1 MQDTGNVQEK
11 AAYFKAETDS
21 AYLDWPVGRLLAE
34 RARQIPERIAL
45 VVPAGPDGLPERR
58 WTYRELEATAHKV
71 AQALLARFAPGDHV
85 ATWAGASPEIL
96 LLQFGAALAGIILVT
111 VNPANRAGELQY
123 LLELGQARGLFL
135 DRVYRNLDN
144 VEALAS
150 INATLPQLETII
162 YIDEWEGFLAQGRP
176 VVLPEVAPEAPA
188 LVLFTSGSTGKP
200 KAAVLSHAGI
210 LNNAALTAQRLGVP
224 PGTVWLNT
232 LPMFHIGGA
241 GTLTLGC
248 LANAGTQ
255 VMLPAFSPEAMLDTL
270 ERYKVGIAM
279 AVPTMLLG
287 LLDHPAFPA
296 TDLSHLEVIVVGGTP
311 VPPALLHRVKAS
323 IKADIS
329 TLMGQTEAGGAMFT
343 TRRGDA
349 EELVTGS
356 VGPPIALSEVKVIAP
371 ADGRTLVRGE
381 IGEICIRARS
391 VMLGYFGAPEK
402 TRETLDKDGWLHT
415 GDLGLMLGNGY
426 IQVTGRLKEMIIR
439 GGENIYPREVEDV
452 LAEHPAISQAAV
464 FGIPDEKW
472 GEQVAAAVILRAN
485 ETVEFPAL
493 QDYLKARIASH
504 KIPKIWR
511 AVKSFPLNT
520 SGKIQKFLLQEQIA
534 AEEARLNG

>member
-1 MQDTGNVQEK
+1 MQEQD
-11 AAYFKAETDS
+11 AYFKAETDA
-21 AYLDWPVGRLLAE
+21 AYLDWTVGRLLAE
-34 RARQIPERIAL
+34 RSAQIPERAAL
-45 VVPAGPDGLPERR
+45 IVPATQDGQPERR
-58 WTYRELEATAHKV
+58 WTYGELAAAAHQV

-85 ATWAGASPEIL
+85 ATWAPASPEIM
-96 LLQFGAALAGIILVT
+96 LLQLGAALAGITLVT

-123 LLELGQARGLFL
+123 LLELSRARGLFL
-135 DRVYRNLDN
+135 DRIYRKLDN
-144 VEALAS
+144 MAALAS
-150 INATLPQLETII
+150 IHDKLPELETVITM
-162 YIDEWEGFLAQGRP
+162 DKWEEFLADARP
-176 VVLPEVAPEAPA
+176 VALPEVAPEAPA

-210 LNNAALTAQRLGVP
+210 LNNAASTARRLGVP

-255 VMLPAFSPEAMLDTL
+255 VMLPAFSPEAMLEML
-270 ERYKVGIAM
+270 QRYQVGIAM

-287 LLDHPAFPA
+287 LLDHPAFPT
-296 TDLSHLEVIVVGGTP
+296 TDLSRLEVITVGGTP
-311 VPPALLHRVKAS
+311 VPPALLRRVKS
-323 IKADIS
+323 CMKADII
-329 TLMGQTEAGGAMFT
+329 TLMGQTEAAGAMFA

-349 EELVTGS
+349 DDLVTGT
-356 VGPPIALSEVKVIAP
+356 VGPPIALSEVKIAAP
-371 ADGRTLVRGE
+371 AGGRTLARGE
-381 IGEICIRARS
+381 IGEICIRARH

-402 TRETLDKDGWLHT
+402 TLEALDGEGWLHT
-415 GDLGLMLGNGY
+415 GDLGLMLPNGY

-472 GEQVAAAVILRAN
+472 GEQVAAAVIARGA
-485 ETVEFPAL
+485 ETLDFAAL
-493 QDYLKARIASH
+493 QEYLKARIASH
-504 KIPKIWR
+504 KVPKIWR
-511 AVKSFPLNT
+511 AVESFPLNT

-534 AEEARLNG
+534 AEEAQLNG